1 MPSNPIL
8 RDYHEYILVFSKQE
22 YGRQIPK
29 QYEKEMTKDQFFKY
43 TKSIWNFD
51 GENSRRVE
59 HPAPFPIEL
68 PRRLILLY
76 SFPGDLVLDP
86 FMGSGTT
93 ALAALE
99 TGREYVGFEKNADY
113 CKLANERIAAKFAK
127 SA

>member
-1 MPSNPIL
+1 M
-8 RDYHEYILVFSKQE
+8 DYTESVWHFN
-22 YGRQIPK
+22 
-29 QYEKEMTKDQFFKY
+29 T
-43 TKSIWNFD
+43 
-51 GENSRRVE
+51 ENSRRVN

-99 TGREYVGFEKNADY
+99 TGRKYIGFEKEAAY
-113 CKLANERIAAKFAK
+113 CKLANERIATKFAK
-127 SA
+127 TA